1 MHKRVLVF
9 SLFAA
14 VAISGCSDND
24 SAAKPAARSEAAATA
39 QPGKAFKR
47 FDTDGNARITRKEFL
62 ASFEEKFAAAFG
74 NFDSDQDGNLNSEE
88 FTASRAAL
96 REKQLANG
104 LSEEEITARTTA
116 LYAAMDQDK
125 SASVSSEEFVNARL
139 RPVRKQ
145 FKAMDGDENNYLDP
159 AEFAR
164 KQAARAAAGNGADEV
179 DATADNGD
187 DAAAQ

>member
-24 SAAKPAARSEAAATA
+24 SAPKSEAAATA
-39 QPGKAFKR
+39 QPKPGKAFKR

-88 FTASRAAL
+88 FIASRAAL

-116 LYAAMDQDK
+116 LYAAMDKDK

-145 FKAMDGDENNYLDP
+145 FKAMDSDENNYLDP
-159 AEFAR
+159 AEFASR
-164 KQAARAAAGNGADEV
+164 LAARAAAGNGADED
-179 DATADNGD
+179 DASGD
-187 DAAAQ
+187 DAAEQ